1 MRTRLRS
8 LALAALVAPVL
19 ALANGYDVP
28 NTNPRDLAMAGSGVA
43 AQGDA
48 AATYANAAALS
59 RLGPGL
65 QLSVSGSGLFLT
77 TKWNDNTGALTP
89 GSAKTKFK
97 PVPPVTLYGSYGFKL
112 AGYDAAVGLGMN
124 VPAGGNVF
132 WPEDW
137 AGRGR
142 IITVDRKIYGGYLMG
157 SLALSQWVRVG
168 AGAVYYYGTE
178 YLKQGIQPDGVSFGE
193 LSTKG
198 GALSGGASLE
208 ITPSDTVRIGADYKY
223 LGTMKLKGDGHFQV
237 PHPLQPQVQDQSVN
251 HDLTYPS
258 VLNLGVAVKAAPR
271 VLVTLGYTYNWYEV
285 YKSDLF
291 IGEKGTVIPVV
302 RNYGN
307 GQTFRIGAEWDALPA
322 LQLRAGL
329 LRDLSGFKS
338 DYYSATL
345 PDGNTWAYSAGAGY
359 QIMPNLSVNVAAF
372 YANIDKVKVTGD
384 IELPGTYKTDVWIG
398 SIGLSWKADAAGG
411 GK

>member
-1 MRTRLRS
+1 MRTVIRS
-8 LALAALVAPVL
+8 LALLALLVPAV

-28 NTNPRDLAMAGSGVA
+28 NTNPRDIAMAGSGVA

-48 AATYANAAALS
+48 SATYGNAAALS

-65 QLSVSGSGLFLT
+65 RLAVAGSGLFLT
-77 TKWNDNTGALTP
+77 TKWNDTSGALSP
-89 GSAKTKFK
+89 ASAKTKMH
-97 PVPPVTLYGSYGFKL
+97 PVPPVSIFGSYGFKL

-132 WPEDW
+132 WPDDW

-178 YLKQGIQPDGVSFGE
+178 YLKQGIQPDGVSYGE

-198 GALSGGASLE
+198 GALSAGASLE

-223 LGTMKLKGDGHFQV
+223 LGTMKLKGDGHFVV
-237 PHPLQPQVQDQSVN
+237 PHALQTQVLDQGVR

-258 VLNLGVAVKAAPR
+258 VLNLGVAVRAVPS
-271 VLVTLGYTYNWYEV
+271 VLVTLAFTYNWYEV
-285 YKSDLF
+285 YKNDQF
-291 IGEKGTVIPVV
+291 IGDKGTNIVV
-302 RNYGN
+302 DRHYGN
-307 GQTFRIGAEWDALPA
+307 GQTYRIGAEWDALPM
-322 LQLRAGL
+322 LQVRAGV
-329 LRDLSGFKS
+329 LRDLSGLKTDF
-338 DYYSATL
+338 YSATL
-345 PDGNTWAYSAGAGY
+345 PDANTWAYTAGVGVPV
-359 QIMPNLSVNVAAF
+359 MPNLEVNLSAF
-372 YANIDKVKVTGD
+372 YTAFDKVTVTGTN
-384 IELPGTYKTDVWIG
+384 ELPGTYKTTVFIG
-398 SIGLSWKADAAGG
+398 TLGVTWRADAAGG